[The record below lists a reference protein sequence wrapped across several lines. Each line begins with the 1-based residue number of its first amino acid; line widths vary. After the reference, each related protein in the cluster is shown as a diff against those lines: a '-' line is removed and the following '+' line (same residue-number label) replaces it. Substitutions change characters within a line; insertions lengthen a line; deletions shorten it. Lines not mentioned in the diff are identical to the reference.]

1 MRTRAEGLVGH
12 RMFTPE
18 IPAIQSQTTAG
29 PDGSMPP
36 PAGRANGD
44 LVLPT
49 LSHELGNL
57 TELPRCGV
65 VQYPM
70 RT

>member
-1 MRTRAEGLVGH
+1 
-12 RMFTPE
+12 MFTPE

-29 PDGSMPP
+29 TDWSMPFP
-36 PAGRANGD
+36 SGRANGE
-44 LVLPT
+44 LVLPV
-49 LSHELGNL
+49 SGHELRNV
-57 TELPRCGV
+57 TEPPRCGV

>member
-1 MRTRAEGLVGH
+1 MI
-12 RMFTPE
+12 TPE

-29 PDGSMPP
+29 TDRSMPLHW
-36 PAGRANGD
+36 GRANGD
-44 LVLPT
+44 LVLPM

-57 TELPRCGV
+57 TEPPRCGV
-65 VQYPM
+65 MQYPM